1 VGKKTN
7 KKEPSLINL
16 RDNAQPIKGETCFSA
31 CKNFG
36 VSCVVSEC
44 RYFQDMAGNF
54 QNCIINASEQGPLT
68 LQEVGDIF
76 DVTRM
81 RICQIEKI
89 AKQILKTSIETVDN
103 PC

>member
-1 VGKKTN
+1 VGKRTD

-16 RDNAQPIKGETCFSA
+16 RDNARPIKGETCFSA
-31 CKNFG
+31 CKNIG
-36 VSCVVSEC
+36 VSCSISNC
-44 RYFQDMAGNF
+44 RYFKDMQGNF
-54 QNCIINASEQGPLT
+54 QNCVINAAESGPFT

-89 AKQILKTSIETVDN
+89 AKQILKSSVETN
-103 PC
+103 I